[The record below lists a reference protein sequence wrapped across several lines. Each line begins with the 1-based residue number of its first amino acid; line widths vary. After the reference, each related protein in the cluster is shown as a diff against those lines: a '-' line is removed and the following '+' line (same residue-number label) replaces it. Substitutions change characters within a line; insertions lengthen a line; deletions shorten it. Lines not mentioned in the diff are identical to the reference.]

1 MRNSMKRLKTMKN
14 TFSLILIAS
23 MLMLASCE
31 IPTDLNDNP
40 NGLSLDKVD
49 ANLFLNGAQLANIM
63 VQNSHLNRI
72 SGMFSG
78 QLVGY
83 TSLYSNIYGYSL
95 STVESND
102 EWNGC
107 YTGVLTNVRYIREKA
122 PDDLLLVGIS
132 KVMEAHAVG
141 TLAILMGDVPYTE
154 TGNDAIEDPVFDSQV
169 SVLNAMSLL
178 LDDAISDLGSANPSV
193 NWGDSDIYYDG
204 DRDKWV
210 AAAYT
215 LKARYAL
222 IQKEYSAAL
231 VAATNGIL
239 SSADDMNFIP
249 RTSDETDMDKN
260 LFNAILAGSRTGDL
274 GNNGSYL
281 LELLNDTTSAYR
293 GNAKTI
299 EFARHNY
306 YKIDEN
312 SSTDN
317 LGVIEALEPMPMVTY
332 FENQLIMAE
341 AAARTGGGGLD
352 YLNEYRAWLA
362 SGGRLNDTF
371 NTPFDTTFATDTTST
386 GEDTTWIV
394 FIDTLIQ
401 YDAYEAA
408 DFESGG
414 MENSD
419 GVSAETALLR
429 EIIEERYVSGFGT
442 FMPFNDHRRLRGD
455 SETDLIVPF
464 PLNTTAAEADGH
476 VERLPYAQ
484 DELTSNSNMTEDPGL
499 YEKTEVNR

>member
-1 MRNSMKRLKTMKN
+1 MKNSMKGLKIMKN

-40 NGLSLDKVD
+40 NEITLQDVD
-49 ANLFLNGAQLANIM
+49 ASLFLNGAQLANIM

-72 SGMFSG
+72 TGMFSG
-78 QLVGY
+78 QLIGY

-107 YTGVLTNVRYIREKA
+107 YTGVLTNVRHIVEA
-122 PDDLLLVGIS
+122 VPDDKLLVGIA
-132 KVMEAHAVG
+132 KVIEAHAVG
-141 TLAILMGDVPYTE
+141 TLAILMGDVPYSE
-154 TGNDAIEDPVFDSQV
+154 AVNDAVEDPVFDSQLE
-169 SVLNAMSLL
+169 VLAAVITL
-178 LDDAISDLGSANPSV
+178 LDGAISDLGSASSRPESY
-193 NWGDSDIYYDG
+193 DIYYDG
-204 DRDKWV
+204 DKDKWL

-222 IQKEYSAAL
+222 IQSNYSAAL
-231 VAATNGIL
+231 TAANMGIS

-249 RTSDETDMDKN
+249 RGDAAVSEGDKN
-260 LFNAILAGSRTGDL
+260 LFNAILSGSRTGDL

-293 GNAKTI
+293 GNAKTN
-299 EFARHNY
+299 ETARHNY
-306 YKIDEN
+306 YKIDET
-312 SSTDN
+312 SGEGN
-317 LGVIEALEPMPMVTY
+317 LGVIERFEPMPMVTY
-332 FENQLIMAE
+332 SENQLIKAE
-341 AAARTGGGGLD
+341 AAARTGADGLGH
-352 YLNEYRAWLA
+352 LNDYRAWLA
-362 SGGRLNDTF
+362 SGGRLNATF
-371 NTPFDTTFATDTTST
+371 NSDTT
-386 GEDTTWIV
+386 
-394 FIDTLIQ
+394 IQ
-401 YDAYEAA
+401 YDAYVSA
-408 DFESGG
+408 DFASGG

-442 FMPFNDHRRLRGD
+442 YMPFNDHRRLRGD
-455 SETDLIVPF
+455 GETDLIVPF
-464 PLNTTAAEADGH
+464 PLNPGGSAH
-476 VERLPYAQ
+476 VERVPYAQ

-499 YEKTEVNR
+499 YAKTKVNGGS

>member
-1 MRNSMKRLKTMKN
+1 MKNSMKGLKIMKN

-40 NGLSLDKVD
+40 NEITLQDVD
-49 ANLFLNGAQLANIM
+49 ASLFLNGAQLANIM

-72 SGMFSG
+72 TGMFSG
-78 QLVGY
+78 QLIGY

-107 YTGVLTNVRYIREKA
+107 YTGVLTNVRHIVEA
-122 PDDLLLVGIS
+122 VPDDKLLVGIA
-132 KVMEAHAVG
+132 KVVEAHAVG
-141 TLAILMGDVPYTE
+141 TLAILMGDVPYSE
-154 TGNDAIEDPVFDSQV
+154 AVNDAVEDPVFDSQLE
-169 SVLNAMSLL
+169 VLAAVTTL
-178 LDDAISDLGSANPSV
+178 LDGAISDLGSASSRPESY
-193 NWGDSDIYYDG
+193 DIYYDG
-204 DRDKWV
+204 DKDKWL

-222 IQKEYSAAL
+222 IQSNYSAAL
-231 VAATNGIL
+231 TAANMGIS

-249 RTSDETDMDKN
+249 RGDAAVSEGDKN
-260 LFNAILAGSRTGDL
+260 LFNAILSGSRTGDL

-293 GNAKTI
+293 GNAKTN
-299 EFARHNY
+299 ETARHNY
-306 YKIDEN
+306 YKIDET
-312 SSTDN
+312 SGEGN
-317 LGVIEALEPMPMVTY
+317 LGVIERFEPMPMVTY
-332 FENQLIMAE
+332 SENQLIKAE
-341 AAARTGGGGLD
+341 AAARTGADGLGH
-352 YLNEYRAWLA
+352 LNDYRAWLA
-362 SGGRLNDTF
+362 SGGRLNATF
-371 NTPFDTTFATDTTST
+371 NSDTT
-386 GEDTTWIV
+386 
-394 FIDTLIQ
+394 IQ
-401 YDAYEAA
+401 YDAYVSA
-408 DFESGG
+408 DFASGG

-442 FMPFNDHRRLRGD
+442 YMPFNDHRRLRGD
-455 SETDLIVPF
+455 GETDLIVPF
-464 PLNTTAAEADGH
+464 PLNPGGSAH
-476 VERLPYAQ
+476 VERVPYAQ

-499 YEKTEVNR
+499 YAKTKVNGGS